1 MIKHSLNLWSSV
13 ALLAPL
19 ALPLLLAT
27 LDLTPRAVLA
37 QSTPKLNITQFTL
50 ENGLKVILVEDHS
63 APTVAV
69 SVWYRVGGANDP
81 QGRSGFAHL
90 FEHMM
95 FQGSANVAPGR
106 HAELVNAAGGNDNA
120 STGIDRTN
128 YFEALPSNQLPLAL
142 WLEADRMRSLV
153 VNDANFRREREVVK
167 EEYRQRIGNQP
178 YGEASLKLQ
187 TMSFDY
193 PPYQRPV
200 IGSIEDLDQA
210 TVDQVRAFHAEY
222 YKPNNATLTVAGDID
237 AMQTKGLI
245 QQYFGPIPKQEAAP
259 LLPAYSF
266 TLQVQAQS
274 VTIPD
279 KLARVPAEFVAY
291 RIPPRGQPDYYP
303 LGLLSRILGEGDSS
317 RLAQALVDT
326 GLASDAAAFTDGNVG
341 PSQLDVT
348 LVPNP
353 NVDLSKLEDVYYR
366 EVNRIVKE
374 GVSADELTKAV
385 NQILTRRISGLQS
398 SLGLAENVQAA
409 NFYIGDPQALFSE
422 LDRYR
427 AVKSA
432 DIQRVAAMYLTL
444 DTRNVIKVEVA
455 TPAPA
460 GVPAHDAPIT
470 DTTPLTYTPSSGR
483 PAPQATE
490 PMSATEGVVT
500 ATAQAT
506 PPPALP
512 VREFRLPAM
521 SETTLP
527 NGLRVVTIPLHEL
540 PLVTARLVL
549 IGGESTAPANL
560 AGLSDFT
567 ANLLT
572 RGTTTRTAQ
581 QIATTIEQT
590 GGDLSTS
597 ASNDQIYAGI
607 SVLSE
612 YTDLGFNLLGDVVL
626 NPTFPQGELDT
637 ERERELNSLQSSLAD
652 PGDVANRAL
661 KAIVYGAHPY
671 GRSTTEQSIKAITR
685 GDIET
690 FYQAQRN
697 PKSALLI
704 VAGDIAAEEALRQAR
719 SVFGAWVATSVPVP
733 PAFPAPPERKERR
746 IYLVDRPDST
756 QAEVMVGEIALRGSS
771 PERFAAQVANQVL
784 GGGSTSRLFMNLRE
798 RHGYTYGVG
807 SAFSLPPDLGQFLV
821 EGAVRNQVIQPA
833 LQAILDEMEQM
844 RSTPVPAPELKD
856 AKAHLIGGFA
866 LRLERLS
873 DLIDQVGSLK
883 IRGLPLDSLS
893 TYAQSIDQVDEAAV
907 QNTSRQYIVPDSA
920 AIVVVG
926 DASQIRNALTR
937 IAPVTMV
944 NSDGQEIKQ

>member
-19 ALPLLLAT
+19 ALPILLAT
-27 LDLTPRAVLA
+27 VDLTPRAVLA
-37 QSTPKLNITQFTL
+37 QSTPNLNITQFTL
-50 ENGLKVILVEDHS
+50 DNGLKVILVEEHS

-187 TMSFDY
+187 TLPFDY

-237 AMQTKGLI
+237 ALQTKALI
-245 QQYFGPIPKQEAAP
+245 QQYFSPIPKQEAAP
-259 LLPAYSF
+259 GLSAYSF
-266 TLQVQAQS
+266 SLQTQAQS

-353 NVDLSKLEDVYYR
+353 NVDLSKLEEVYYR
-366 EVNRIVKE
+366 EVDRIVKE
-374 GVSADELTKAV
+374 GVSSDELTKTV

-409 NFYIGDPQALFSE
+409 NFYLGDPQALFSE

-427 AVKSA
+427 AVKST
-432 DIQRVAAMYLTL
+432 DIQRVAAKYLTL

-455 TPAPA
+455 PPATT
-460 GVPAHDAPIT
+460 GVPASGAPIT
-470 DTTPLTYTPSSGR
+470 STTPLTPTPSSGQ

-490 PMSATEGVVT
+490 PVSATTG
-500 ATAQAT
+500 TAQAT

-521 SETTLP
+521 TETTLD
-527 NGLRVVTIPLHEL
+527 NGLRVVVIPLHEL
-540 PLVTARLVL
+540 PLVSARLVL
-549 IGGESTAPANL
+549 MGGESTATAGL

-590 GGDLSTS
+590 GGDLS
-597 ASNDQIYAGI
+597 AGANNDQIYAGL
-607 SVLSE
+607 SVLSQ
-612 YTDLGFNLLGDVVL
+612 YTGLGFNLLGDVVL

-637 ERERELNSLQSSLAD
+637 ERERQLNSLQSSLAD
-652 PGDVANRAL
+652 PGEVANRAL
-661 KAIVYGAHPY
+661 KAIVYGTHPY
-671 GRSTTEQSIKAITR
+671 GRSTSEQSIKAITR
-685 GDIET
+685 SDIET
-690 FYQAQRN
+690 YYQVQRN

-704 VAGDIAAEEALRQAR
+704 IAGDIQSEEALRQAK
-719 SVFGAWVATSVPVP
+719 SVFGAWTAAGAPP
-733 PAFPAPPERKERR
+733 MPAFSVPPERTERH
-746 IYLVDRPDST
+746 IYLVDRPGST
-756 QAEVMVGEIALRGSS
+756 QAEVMVGELALRGSS
-771 PERFAAQVANQVL
+771 LERFAAQVANQVL
-784 GGGSTSRLFMNLRE
+784 GGGSTSRLFMDLRE

-807 SAFSLPPDLGQFLV
+807 SAFSLPRDLGQFLI

-844 RSTPVPAPELKD
+844 RATTVPAPELKD

-866 LRLERLS
+866 LRMERLS

-893 TYAQSIDQVDEAAV
+893 TYAQSIDQVDDAAV

-926 DASQIRNALTR
+926 DASQIRDALTK

-944 NSDGQEIKQ
+944 NSDGQEIK